1 MKKPKPYDQ
10 AFKYLAEQD
19 PTALLV
25 LLGALKPEQKV
36 TIELLPN
43 EVTVSAKLPD
53 SVYLVKTKNEPSR
66 IVHIEAQTSYD
77 PKMPRRMTDY
87 ALRLWIII

>member
-10 AFKYLAEQD
+10 AFKYLVEQD
-19 PTALLV
+19 PTALLI

-53 SVYLVKTKNEPSR
+53 SVYLNTVDIFLGR
-66 IVHIEAQTSYD
+66 
-77 PKMPRRMTDY
+77 
-87 ALRLWIII
+87 